1 MPVGKGGSMRT
12 RSRWFVSLVAA
23 TLVAGTLVGVSGAPA
38 GAATS
43 GPKHGGSIV
52 YALEAETSGGY
63 CLPGANLA
71 PSGIEVVSAIYDTLT
86 TLNTK
91 NQYVPYLAQA
101 VTPNATFTQWTIQ
114 LRPNVKFQD
123 GEALDATAL
132 KLNLDSYRG
141 LNPKISAP
149 LNAYTF
155 NNITNDTV
163 TGPLTV
169 TVDTKV
175 PWPAFPAY
183 LYGSGR
189 FGIMAPAQ
197 LANQTACSTDLIGTG
212 PFKFVEWRPNQDLKV
227 VRNPNYWRPGLPYL
241 DAIDFEP
248 VTESATQLNGL
259 EAGQFDVIQTST
271 ATSILTLRQR
281 KSAGQANEFDTD
293 QGSDVGYGL
302 INDAKLPFSDKTARL
317 ALAYAGD
324 PTQLNTIINQ
334 GSETL
339 AYGPFGPG
347 NPAYLSAA
355 QAKAAGL
362 PTHNLAKA
370 KQMAKL
376 YQQAHGT
383 ALSYTFLTVTDPIAL
398 QLAQLVKEQDAK
410 AGIGVTIQA
419 VDQATLI
426 NLALAGDFQLETFR
440 NQPGGDPDTQ
450 YIWWH
455 SGSPVNFS
463 GIKDPIIDQDLDQGR
478 SETDP
483 AKRTA
488 LYRNMNEEFA
498 KQVYELWTWYTRWAV
513 GAQTDIGGLTGTAL
527 PNGGGQP
534 FALYEGVIPT
544 VSLYKK

>member
-1 MPVGKGGSMRT
+1 MRIRA
-12 RSRWFVSLVAA
+12 RSVVSVVAA
-23 TLVAGTLVGVSGAPA
+23 SLVAGTLVGVSGGAA
-38 GAATS
+38 GAKTS

-86 TLNTK
+86 TINSK
-91 NQYVPYLAQA
+91 DQYVPYLAQA
-101 VTPNATFTQWTIQ
+101 VTPNAAFTQWTIQ

-123 GEALDATAL
+123 GEALDANAV
-132 KLNLDSYRG
+132 KLNLDTYRG
-141 LNPKISAP
+141 QNSKISAP
-149 LNAYTF
+149 LNTF
-155 NNITNDTV
+155 VFNDIANV
-163 TGPLTV
+163 SVSGPLTV
-169 TVDTKV
+169 VVDTKG
-175 PWPAFPAY
+175 PWPAFPAT
-183 LYGSGR
+183 LYGAGR
-189 FGIMAPAQ
+189 VGIMAPAQ
-197 LANQTACSTDLIGTG
+197 LASQTACSTDLIGTG

-271 ATSILTLRQR
+271 ATSILTLRSR
-281 KSAGQANEFDTD
+281 KSAGQVNEFDTD
-293 QGSDVGYGL
+293 NGADVGYGL
-302 INDAKLPFSDKTARL
+302 LNDAKLPFSDKTARL

-324 PTQLNTIINQ
+324 PNQLNTIINQ
-334 GSETL
+334 SSETL
-339 AYGPFGPG
+339 ATGPFGPG
-347 NPAYLSAA
+347 NPAYLTFA
-355 QAKAAGL
+355 QAHAAGL
-362 PTHNLAKA
+362 PSHNLAKA
-370 KQMAKL
+370 KALAKQ

-383 ALSYTFLTVTDPIAL
+383 PLSYTFLTVTDPIAL

-419 VDQATLI
+419 VDQATLV

-450 YIWWH
+450 YVWWH

-463 GIKDPIIDQDLDQGR
+463 GIKDPVIDRDLDQGR
-478 SETDP
+478 VDTNP
-483 AKRTA
+483 AQRTA
-488 LYRNMNEEFA
+488 LYRNMNDQFA
-498 KQVYELWTWYTRWAV
+498 SQVYELWTWYTRWGV
-513 GAQTDIGGLTGTAL
+513 GAQTDSGGLTGTAL